1 MALSIARG
9 AKTHPVLVRFRAS
22 HWLRMI
28 EFSRF
33 FEPESL
39 GYKPPRP
46 GCRVTPRRK
55 FEQRWHM
62 FRKRQNRPL
71 VSSVYFR
78 FFRVTTILF
87 RHNSRRPKTRRPRA
101 SWFIVASRTSRS
113 RRARISVFQRCARTR
128 RLSSPHVHRSSV
140 ERLAR
145 DLKHEKRP
153 RLFVSCE
160 GRVLRSVQ
168 DARSRSLVT
177 TTDASSTTKLSQYA
191 RRRTAMS
198 SMSGD
203 GGGDQVAPA
212 SKPGIGRRRDGKAET

>member
-1 MALSIARG
+1 MNAHAIERDFDFG
-9 AKTHPVLVRFRAS
+9 RENENAKTDRSSPRSLVY
-22 HWLRMI
+22 L
-28 EFSRF
+28 
-33 FEPESL
+33 
-39 GYKPPRP
+39 
-46 GCRVTPRRK
+46 
-55 FEQRWHM
+55 
-62 FRKRQNRPL
+62 
-71 VSSVYFR
+71 YFR
-78 FFRVTTILF
+78 FFRMMTILF
-87 RHNSRRPKTRRPRA
+87 RHKSRRPKTRRPRA

-198 SMSGD
+198 SLSGD

>member
-1 MALSIARG
+1 
-9 AKTHPVLVRFRAS
+9 
-22 HWLRMI
+22 
-28 EFSRF
+28 
-33 FEPESL
+33 
-39 GYKPPRP
+39 
-46 GCRVTPRRK
+46 
-55 FEQRWHM
+55 M

-160 GRVLRSVQ
+160 GRCLDPSKTRVRVRSSQPLTRPPRPNYPSTHADAPRCRRCPVTAAETKSLR
-168 DARSRSLVT
+168 RPNRE
-177 TTDASSTTKLSQYA
+177 
-191 RRRTAMS
+191 
-198 SMSGD
+198 SG
-203 GGGDQVAPA
+203 GEGT
-212 SKPGIGRRRDGKAET
+212 GRRKREPRRKKKRTPSPWTPEIWW

>member
-1 MALSIARG
+1 MMNAHAIERDFG
-9 AKTHPVLVRFRAS
+9 RENENAKTDRSSPRSLLS
-22 HWLRMI
+22 L
-28 EFSRF
+28 FSGDDDD
-33 FEPESL
+33 L
-39 GYKPPRP
+39 ICHK
-46 GCRVTPRRK
+46 
-55 FEQRWHM
+55 
-62 FRKRQNRPL
+62 
-71 VSSVYFR
+71 
-78 FFRVTTILF
+78 
-87 RHNSRRPKTRRPRA
+87 SRRPKTRRPRA

-198 SMSGD
+198 SLSGD

>member
-1 MALSIARG
+1 
-9 AKTHPVLVRFRAS
+9 
-22 HWLRMI
+22 
-28 EFSRF
+28 
-33 FEPESL
+33 
-39 GYKPPRP
+39 
-46 GCRVTPRRK
+46 
-55 FEQRWHM
+55 M

-212 SKPGIGRRRDGKAET
+212 SKPGIGRRRDEGGNVSLVAKRSELLLLGHLKYGGKASHSCYRYGDRLCLHVHVRDPWVAPRKTI

>member
-1 MALSIARG
+1 MNAHAIERDFG
-9 AKTHPVLVRFRAS
+9 RENENAKTDRSSPRL
-22 HWLRMI
+22 L
-28 EFSRF
+28 
-33 FEPESL
+33 SL
-39 GYKPPRP
+39 LSGD
-46 GCRVTPRRK
+46 
-55 FEQRWHM
+55 
-62 FRKRQNRPL
+62 
-71 VSSVYFR
+71 
-78 FFRVTTILF
+78 TILF
-87 RHNSRRPKTRRPRA
+87 RHKSRRPKTRRPRA

-198 SMSGD
+198 SLSGD

-212 SKPGIGRRRDGKAET
+212 SKPGIGRRRDGKAETSSQKEANSFSLDT

>member
-1 MALSIARG
+1 MVGKNHALVGKNSPKIGQNSSSSILMNAHAIERDFG
-9 AKTHPVLVRFRAS
+9 RENENAKTDRSSPRSSLVYCTFA
-22 HWLRMI
+22 LM
-28 EFSRF
+28 
-33 FEPESL
+33 
-39 GYKPPRP
+39 
-46 GCRVTPRRK
+46 
-55 FEQRWHM
+55 
-62 FRKRQNRPL
+62 
-71 VSSVYFR
+71 
-78 FFRVTTILF
+78 TILF
-87 RHNSRRPKTRRPRA
+87 RHKSRRPKTRRPRA

-198 SMSGD
+198 SLSGD